1 MPEGK
6 WKTAAGKPGRTP
18 RKRLAAPPLR
28 RHLPSVASAV
38 PFRFLLAGCA
48 ALLSVGPAGAAEAVL
63 SRPGQCAV
71 EKLLGEATAG
81 VGTQRRPLRAEE
93 RVPAD
98 ATVRT
103 ERRALLTLVLSNGTR
118 LELGPESEL
127 TLEELLQAPFPAGT
141 KVATLPQEPSVSQT
155 RLRLAA
161 GDLRLQVKPLRAG
174 QGSFLAV
181 VTPAGVLRLNGG
193 AARLQVRLTAAGFG
207 WCGVEVTE
215 GTGEFERTGGN
226 AAPLAAGARVDF
238 SFESDGAGGARV
250 VEAAPPPRR

>member
-1 MPEGK
+1 
-6 WKTAAGKPGRTP
+6 
-18 RKRLAAPPLR
+18 
-28 RHLPSVASAV
+28 VASAF
-38 PFRFLLAGCA
+38 PSRSLLAGCA
-48 ALLSVGPAGAAEAVL
+48 ALLSAGLARTVEAVL
-63 SRPGQCAV
+63 SRPGQCIV
-71 EKLLGEATAG
+71 EKLLGEATASAG
-81 VGTQRRPLRAEE
+81 AQRRPLGADE
-93 RVPAD
+93 RVSAD

-103 ERRALLTLVLSNGTR
+103 ERRALLTLALSNGTR
-118 LELGPESEL
+118 LELGPASEL

-161 GDLRLQVKPLRAG
+161 GDLRLSVKPLRVA
-174 QGSFLAV
+174 QGSFMAV

-193 AARLQVRLTAAGFG
+193 AARLQVGLTAAGFG

-226 AAPLAAGARVDF
+226 AVPLAAGARVDF
-238 SFESDGAGGARV
+238 SFESDNVGGARA